1 MQSPKPKS
9 IQPNSHRGVSS
20 LRSSLLAVAILGL
33 ALSACSQD
41 TRRAR
46 IPEEASTY
54 ASQIG
59 GADQPA
65 RRQFSWQDVRRV
77 QAMSFCY
84 SAGINRIQDVTGEA
98 REACKGG
105 RLALYSQ
112 DNSFINCPLLQ
123 PVRIT
128 FICYPPDLSE
138 GATLP

>member
-1 MQSPKPKS
+1 MQRPKP
-9 IQPNSHRGVSS
+9 NSVQANQHRGVSRR
-20 LRSSLLAVAILGL
+20 RSSLLAIAILGL

-41 TRRAR
+41 AR
-46 IPEEASTY
+46 NARVPKAASAY
-54 ASQIG
+54 ANEIG
-59 GADQPA
+59 GPDQPP

-98 REACKGG
+98 KEACKGG

-112 DNSFINCPLLQ
+112 ESSFINCPLLQ

-128 FICYPPDLSE
+128 FICYPPDLPE